1 MTRAAGQESERTMSL
16 NEEVDTLRRIP
27 FFAGIEPSKLKLLAF
42 TSERVAYEPAQVL
55 FRQGDMGDAAYVIL
69 EGEAEVLVDTD
80 AGPVMVALLGRN
92 DFVGE
97 IAILCDVPRTA
108 TVKSRCRLVT
118 LRIKKELFLRLLLEF
133 PQMGVAMLREL
144 AHRLEMTNQKLRV
157 AVAEADKLKRA
168 TAG

>member
-1 MTRAAGQESERTMSL
+1 MSL
-16 NEEVDTLRRIP
+16 NEEVDMLRRIP

-42 TSERVAYEPAQVL
+42 TSERVAFEPGQVV

-69 EGEAEVLVDTD
+69 EGSAEILVDSD
-80 AGPVMVALLGRN
+80 AGPVMVAVLGSN

-118 LRIKKELFLRLLLEF
+118 LRIKKDLFLRLLMEF
-133 PQMGVAMLREL
+133 PQMAVAMLREL
-144 AHRLEMTNQKLRV
+144 AHRLEMTNQKLRA

-168 TAG
+168 TAD